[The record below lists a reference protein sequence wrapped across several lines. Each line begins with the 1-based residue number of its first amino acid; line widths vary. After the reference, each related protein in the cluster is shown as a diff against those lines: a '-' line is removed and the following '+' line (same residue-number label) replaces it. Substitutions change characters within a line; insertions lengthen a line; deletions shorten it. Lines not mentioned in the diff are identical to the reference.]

1 MGDKT
6 WWWYHSTNLAK
17 TAKGGWFCA
26 RTGEVG
32 QVKAE
37 EESKILPGI
46 FLNRQRVANGSAHIT
61 SSSEERRG

>member
-1 MGDKT
+1 MVVVSQHQLGQDGERR
-6 WWWYHSTNLAK
+6 LVL
-17 TAKGGWFCA
+17 
-26 RTGEVG
+26 RTHGRGG